1 MYDHDVSTTSLTS
14 MSWLNSVYP
23 LADKF
28 SRVKLVYE
36 AQQVDLSHTWNRS
49 YKTFICPYMLKC
61 QQFIFIGHDQF
72 MIS

>member
-1 MYDHDVSTTSLTS
+1 MYDHDVTTTSLTS

-36 AQQVDLSHTWNRS
+36 AQQVDLSHT
-49 YKTFICPYMLKC
+49 
-61 QQFIFIGHDQF
+61 
-72 MIS
+72 